1 MWRWGDVTRPHFAE
15 PVTVVRDDADGLV
28 VWLAAGT
35 PVLRKARA
43 DGLGIREDKA
53 TMFTAEVVQA
63 ETTWQGH
70 DVLRIAPTGRAW
82 SVWAFFTE
90 RSHEFL
96 GWYVNIEDPHTRDSG
111 ATYTRDRVLDLWV
124 EPDRSHGRKDE
135 DELVEAVRQG
145 LYDEATAAWVTAVAD
160 EVEAV
165 IEAWGAPFCDGW
177 ESFVPDPA
185 WPIPDLR

>member
-1 MWRWGDVTRPHFAE
+1 MWRWGDVTGPHFAE

-82 SVWAFFTE
+82 SVWVNFSEVT
-90 RSHEFL
+90 HEFV

-145 LYDEATAAWVTAVAD
+145 LYDEATAAWVTEVAD
-160 EVEAV
+160 EVEEI

-177 ESFVPDPA
+177 ESFRPDPA